1 MVARRAH
8 NPEAAGSNPV
18 PATKKSTR
26 SQNGFGFSNALKT
39 AVFNTYSDFLKLI
52 RCLYL
57 NAEEKKIIVQSRIE
71 LKNDLI
77 RQGRYTDP
85 VDELLIKVLSI

>member
-1 MVARRAH
+1 MR
-8 NPEAAGSNPV
+8 
-18 PATKKSTR
+18 KKEVG
-26 SQNGFGFSNALKT
+26 NMFKK
-39 AVFNTYSDFLKLI
+39 KLY
-52 RCLYL
+52 LYL
-57 NAEEKKIIVQSRIE
+57 NAEEKKIVVQSLIE

>member
-1 MVARRAH
+1 MF
-8 NPEAAGSNPV
+8 
-18 PATKKSTR
+18 KK
-26 SQNGFGFSNALKT
+26 
-39 AVFNTYSDFLKLI
+39 KLY
-52 RCLYL
+52 LYL
-57 NAEEKKIIVQSRIE
+57 NVEEKKIVVQSLIE

>member
-1 MVARRAH
+1 MF
-8 NPEAAGSNPV
+8 
-18 PATKKSTR
+18 KK
-26 SQNGFGFSNALKT
+26 
-39 AVFNTYSDFLKLI
+39 KLY
-52 RCLYL
+52 LYL
-57 NAEEKKIIVQSRIE
+57 NSEEKKIVVQSLIE

>member
-1 MVARRAH
+1 MFYY
-8 NPEAAGSNPV
+8 E
-18 PATKKSTR
+18 KKEVG
-26 SQNGFGFSNALKT
+26 NMFK
-39 AVFNTYSDFLKLI
+39 KK
-52 RCLYL
+52 LYL
-57 NAEEKKIIVQSRIE
+57 YLSAGEKKIVVQSLIE

>member
-1 MVARRAH
+1 MF
-8 NPEAAGSNPV
+8 
-18 PATKKSTR
+18 KK
-26 SQNGFGFSNALKT
+26 K
-39 AVFNTYSDFLKLI
+39 
-52 RCLYL
+52 LYL
-57 NAEEKKIIVQSRIE
+57 NAKEKKIVVQSLIE

>member
-1 MVARRAH
+1 MF
-8 NPEAAGSNPV
+8 
-18 PATKKSTR
+18 KK
-26 SQNGFGFSNALKT
+26 
-39 AVFNTYSDFLKLI
+39 KLY
-52 RCLYL
+52 LSL
-57 NAEEKKIIVQSRIE
+57 NAEEKKIVVQSLIE

>member
-1 MVARRAH
+1 MF
-8 NPEAAGSNPV
+8 
-18 PATKKSTR
+18 KK
-26 SQNGFGFSNALKT
+26 K
-39 AVFNTYSDFLKLI
+39 
-52 RCLYL
+52 LYL
-57 NAEEKKIIVQSRIE
+57 YLSAEEKKIVVQSLIE

>member
-1 MVARRAH
+1 MF
-8 NPEAAGSNPV
+8 
-18 PATKKSTR
+18 KKKFYLS
-26 SQNGFGFSNALKT
+26 
-39 AVFNTYSDFLKLI
+39 
-52 RCLYL
+52 L
-57 NAEEKKIIVQSRIE
+57 NAEEKKIVVQSLIE

>member
-1 MVARRAH
+1 ML
-8 NPEAAGSNPV
+8 
-18 PATKKSTR
+18 KK
-26 SQNGFGFSNALKT
+26 
-39 AVFNTYSDFLKLI
+39 KLY
-52 RCLYL
+52 LYL
-57 NAEEKKIIVQSRIE
+57 NAEEKKIVVQSLIE